1 MDPKKVHR
9 RQNDPVEIERTS
21 VSVAIPRAHKLRIIP
36 RSFAQKFGDCHPA
49 VQSHAPFNATAW
61 PALCSELRST
71 EATDTYSQSMPA
83 GSRMGPPHIGA
94 RHTELCPGSA
104 VSPAW
109 LAVSSPQTNSA
120 ACPWCTADPTFLG
133 PTKNTPED
141 QVLQWL
147 THVQGLIW
155 QERYS

>member
-1 MDPKKVHR
+1 M
-9 RQNDPVEIERTS
+9 
-21 VSVAIPRAHKLRIIP
+21 SVAIPRAHKLRIIP

-61 PALCSELRST
+61 PALCSELRFT
-71 EATDTYSQSMPA
+71 DATDTYSQSMPA
-83 GSRMGPPHIGA
+83 GSRMGRNTLEHG
-94 RHTELCPGSA
+94 TQSFVLGSA

-147 THVQGLIW
+147 SHVQGLIW